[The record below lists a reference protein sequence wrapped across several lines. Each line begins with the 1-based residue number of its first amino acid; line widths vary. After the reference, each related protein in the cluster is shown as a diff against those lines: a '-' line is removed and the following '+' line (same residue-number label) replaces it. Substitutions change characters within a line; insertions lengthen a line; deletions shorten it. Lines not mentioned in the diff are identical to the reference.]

1 MKTFVESREIKSTQL
16 PELTTAVG
24 VAAGR
29 KRQEVGGAVCLLG
42 IAAAGIFLA

>member
-1 MKTFVESREIKSTQL
+1 MKTFADTKAFKSLEL

-24 VAAGR
+24 IAAGR

-42 IAAAGIFLA
+42 IAAAGIILL